1 MERYAYFIQIDQ
13 RHCDLATLLFVPEPA
28 DFYPAAVMHQLTPAD
43 VIVRRE
49 RQSFRRLLQSGAVLF
64 TVHTSIHWLVE
75 MSDDELAGLAEQIR
89 GWDADQADYRQR
101 EAWGECVLRYCDERV
116 GMQ

>member
-28 DFYPAAVMHQLTPAD
+28 GFYPASVMHQLTPAD
-43 VIVRRE
+43 VLVRRE

-75 MSDDELAGLAEQIR
+75 MSDDELEGLAGQIR
-89 GWDADQADYRQR
+89 GWDADQAEYRQR
-101 EAWGECVLRYCDERV
+101 EAWGECVLRYCDERA
-116 GMQ
+116 GIP